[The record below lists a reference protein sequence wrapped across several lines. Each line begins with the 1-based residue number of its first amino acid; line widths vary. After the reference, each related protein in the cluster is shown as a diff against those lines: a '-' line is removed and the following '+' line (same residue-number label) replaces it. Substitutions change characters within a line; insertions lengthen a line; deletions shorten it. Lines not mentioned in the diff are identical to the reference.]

1 MTLEEIKQWAI
12 ENRKG
17 LIVGA
22 VAGFVLSRL
31 LK

>member
-1 MTLEEIKQWAI
+1 VSIEEVKQWIIA
-12 ENRKG
+12 NRKG

-22 VAGFVLSRL
+22 AAALLIRGL